1 MWQVLTFK
9 RLIVHVLKV
18 YFYPGGYDGHDT
30 TDSVEYLDLGIP
42 NAGWEDGEARV
53 AEMDLA
59 KSALASVALPYRLV
73 EEILMNLDSDSE
85 DFTTSMDTSNTS
97 LSISS

>member
-1 MWQVLTFK
+1 M
-9 RLIVHVLKV
+9 
-18 YFYPGGYDGHDT
+18 
-30 TDSVEYLDLGIP
+30 EYLDLGIP
-42 NAGWEDGEARV
+42 NAEWEDGAARV
-53 AEMDLA
+53 AEMDVA

-85 DFTTSMDTSNTS
+85 EFTTAMDTSNTS

>member
-1 MWQVLTFK
+1 M
-9 RLIVHVLKV
+9 
-18 YFYPGGYDGHDT
+18 
-30 TDSVEYLDLGIP
+30 EYLDLGIS
-42 NAGWEDGEARV
+42 NAEWEDGAARV

-85 DFTTSMDTSNTS
+85 EFTTSMDTPNTS
-97 LSISS
+97 LSI

>member
-1 MWQVLTFK
+1 M
-9 RLIVHVLKV
+9 
-18 YFYPGGYDGHDT
+18 
-30 TDSVEYLDLGIP
+30 EYLDLGIS
-42 NAGWEDGEARV
+42 NAEWEDGEARV

-85 DFTTSMDTSNTS
+85 EFTTSMDTSNTS

>member
-1 MWQVLTFK
+1 M
-9 RLIVHVLKV
+9 
-18 YFYPGGYDGHDT
+18 YPGGYDGHDT

-42 NAGWEDGEARV
+42 NAEWEDGEARV

-59 KSALASVALPYRLV
+59 KSDLASVALPYRLV

-85 DFTTSMDTSNTS
+85 EFTTSMDTSNTS
-97 LSISS
+97 ISI